1 MLMNRDFLKK
11 KANDEKIVMVTAY
24 DYPSAKQAEEADTD
38 MILVGDS
45 LGMVV
50 LGYDST
56 TEVTIDD
63 MTHHAKAV
71 RRGAPETFM
80 VVDMPF
86 MSYHGSIDQSVE
98 NARNVFQK
106 SNAQALKLEG
116 ASRELLEL
124 TRRLTDGG
132 IPIVGHIGLTPQTFN
147 VLGGYRLQG
156 NDADASNQLLEQA
169 KLLEENGAQALV
181 LECIPKE
188 LATIITKELT
198 IPVIGIGAGI
208 DCDGQVLVYHDILQY
223 GVDRLPKFVKTYA
236 DFNNVGV
243 TGIKAYVSDVR
254 NKSFPTEPYTY
265 KMKNIED
272 LPKT

>member
-1 MLMNRDFLKK
+1 MLMNRDFLKM
-11 KANDEKIVMVTAY
+11 KANNEKIVMVTAY
-24 DYPSAKQAEEADTD
+24 DYPSAKQAEEAKTD

-50 LGYDST
+50 LGYNST

-71 RRGAPETFM
+71 RRGAPNTYM

-86 MSYHGSIDQSVE
+86 MSYYGSIDVSIE

-116 ASRELLEL
+116 ASKEILEL
-124 TRRLTDGG
+124 IRRLTDGG
-132 IPIVGHIGLTPQTFN
+132 IPIVGHIGLTPQTHN

-156 NDADASNQLLEQA
+156 NDSDGSNELLKQA
-169 KLLEENGAQALV
+169 KSLEASGAQALV

-188 LATIITKELT
+188 LAKIITEALS

-223 GVDRLPKFVKTYA
+223 GVNRLPKFVKTYA
-236 DFNNVGV
+236 DFNEVGV

-265 KMKNIED
+265 KIKNIDD

>member
-1 MLMNRDFLKK
+1 MLMNRDFLKM
-11 KANDEKIVMVTAY
+11 KANNEKIVMITSY
-24 DYPSAKQAEEADTD
+24 DFPSAKQAEKSGVD

-71 RRGAPETFM
+71 RRGAPNTYM

-86 MSYHGSIDQSVE
+86 MTYHGSIDRSVE
-98 NARNVFQK
+98 NAREIFQK

-116 ASRELLEL
+116 ASKEILEL

-147 VLGGYRLQG
+147 VLGGYRIQG
-156 NDADASNQLLEQA
+156 NDSDTSHELLKQA

-188 LATIITKELT
+188 LAKIITNELN
-198 IPVIGIGAGI
+198 IPIIGIGAGI
-208 DCDGQVLVYHDILQY
+208 DCDGQVLVYHDLLQY
-223 GVDRLPKFVKTYA
+223 GVNRLPKFVKSYA
-236 DFNNVGV
+236 DFNEVGV
-243 TGIKAYVSDVR
+243 TGIESYVSEVR
-254 NKSFPTEPYTY
+254 NKDFPTESFTY
-265 KMKNIED
+265 QMKKIED
-272 LPKT
+272 LPK